1 MQLGTEPGIKRN
13 QASRGGAS
21 GAETPPWCGG
31 RGADRWGV
39 RARLVGLTRSGRSYR
54 SKSSSTFSVTGWDW
68 QAST

>member
-1 MQLGTEPGIKRN
+1 MQLGTGPGTEGRPGLRRRPGV
-13 QASRGGAS
+13 AAGA
-21 GAETPPWCGG
+21 AT
-31 RGADRWGV
+31 GV